1 MPPLFEDFL
10 CFIFLYVSPGDGGIK
25 SLEFSHFYIL
35 AGTSDDYPDGM
46 AFEEIIRHWPWVL
59 DLAGL
64 SEKPSI

>member
-10 CFIFLYVSPGDGGIK
+10 CFPFLCFPGDGGIK

-46 AFEEIIRHWPWVL
+46 AFEEVIRH
-59 DLAGL
+59 
-64 SEKPSI
+64 

>member
-10 CFIFLYVSPGDGGIK
+10 CFLFLCFPGDGGIK

-46 AFEEIIRHWPWVL
+46 AFEEVIRQWPWVL
-59 DLAGL
+59 DMAGL